1 MNVREVMTPNP
12 ACSTPDTNLQQ
23 IACMMV
29 EYDCGAIPVLE
40 AGSGKPIG
48 IVTDRDI
55 TVRAVANCKNPLDL
69 SARDVMTAPVCT
81 ISADSS
87 LDECL
92 DLLEDKQLRRM
103 LVVDGDGK
111 CIGIV
116 AAADLAEHA
125 SKRKAGELLQKV
137 SQPASVPV
145 GGDGV
150 RVI

>member
-1 MNVREVMTPNP
+1 MDVRDVMTRNP
-12 ACSTPDTNLQQ
+12 ACCAPDTNLQQ
-23 IACMMV
+23 VACMMV
-29 EYDCGAIPVLE
+29 EYDCGAIPVID

-55 TVRAVANCKNPLDL
+55 TVRAVANCKNPLEL
-69 SARDVMTAPVCT
+69 SARDCMTAPVCT
-81 ISADSS
+81 IGEDAS

-92 DLLEDKQLRRM
+92 DLVEAKQIRRM
-103 LVVDGDGK
+103 LVVDRAGK

-137 SQPASVPV
+137 SQPASVPI

-150 RVI
+150 RAR